1 MYADVSIKSPE
12 TMRRKTPI
20 AMVTPVGIAEGVE
33 VDNVSVSLM
42 VCLFTVTV
50 DVSIVVVGT
59 LILDVVVILGSVT
72 KKPKF
77 QQRYDITDLTTN
89 LLYIQCQVG
98 MDHCILHSCG
108 LRCLLTV

>member
-20 AMVTPVGIAEGVE
+20 AIVTPVGIAEGVE
-33 VDNVSVSLM
+33 VDNVSVGLM
-42 VCLFTVTV
+42 VCSSIITV

-59 LILDVVVILGSVT
+59 LILDVVVILGSE
-72 KKPKF
+72 PKF